1 MAVMASGRVRNESIV
16 GAVTNAIVGAVT
28 GVSLPISWWLVTNEV
43 STGYI
48 NPAYWISKGTWA
60 QTRSCFAEESVWSV
74 LAGRPDSIEL
84 NRDEK

>member
-1 MAVMASGRVRNESIV
+1 MAVMACGRVRNECHRWSS
-16 GAVTNAIVGAVT
+16 N
-28 GVSLPISWWLVTNEV
+28 GVSLPISWWLVTNGV
-43 STGYI
+43 STGHI